1 MPVPVAVA
9 ESSLVELA
17 SISISKNVPP
27 IDGPSPARAR
37 KAVSCRLM
45 SLAKIQF
52 GALHT
57 ERVGILTL
65 NPVLALALNPRL
77 ANDLLFSA
85 AGCVYRR

>member
-1 MPVPVAVA
+1 
-9 ESSLVELA
+9 
-17 SISISKNVPP
+17 
-27 IDGPSPARAR
+27 
-37 KAVSCRLM
+37 M